1 MLHGPAQAA
10 SRLRARKQ
18 ASEMLPQP
26 NRRLQPR
33 TVYTGAGMRSFLFL
47 VCTATLSAA
56 VTRHDVV
63 IYGGTAGGVAA
74 AVAAARGGATV
85 GLVEPGVHV
94 GGMLSGGLGR
104 TDMDRQ
110 EHVIGGIALEF
121 FQRAGRHYGRDL
133 AWTFEPTAAERI
145 LNEMLRESGV
155 KVHFGQRLAE
165 ANGVDKN
172 GDRIVRFRTEKGDT
186 FEGRVFV
193 DTTYEGDLMKAA
205 GVSYTLG
212 RESRSLYGESYAGR
226 QDFLPGNHQL
236 RVAVSP
242 YGPNG
247 ELLPHVVPE
256 EKLVNLGEGDGKF
269 QAYCF
274 RLCVTSD
281 PRNRLPFPK
290 PNGYTPER
298 FALVRSYLKALGDAA
313 RLGDFLGI
321 SQMPHSKTDINAT
334 VVSTNLPG
342 ASWEYPEASYKRRQ
356 EIWDEHLTWAQ
367 GLLYFL
373 ANDESVPARLREEM
387 SKWGLAKDEFVDTG
401 HWPHQLYVREAR
413 RMLGEYVVTQHDL
426 QTRRRKYDTVGMA
439 GYNIDIREVQWVAR
453 TVYRF
458 PNIGKELLMEGYVS
472 VPVDPWEIPY
482 RSLLPRQHE
491 ASNLL
496 VPACVSMSQVAYASF
511 RMEPQFMIAGHAAG
525 AAAALALKT
534 GVPIHHVSVPELQRV
549 LVQQKQVIR
558 LEVKEPR

>member
-1 MLHGPAQAA
+1 MLGWQ
-10 SRLRARKQ
+10 
-18 ASEMLPQP
+18 
-26 NRRLQPR
+26 
-33 TVYTGAGMRSFLFL
+33 MRSLLLL
-47 VCTATLSAA
+47 VCTAALPGA
-56 VTRHDVV
+56 VVRHDVI
-63 IYGGTAGGVAA
+63 IYGGTAGGAAA
-74 AVAAARGGATV
+74 AVAAARSGANV
-85 GLVEPGVHV
+85 GLVEPRAHI

-110 EHVIGGIALEF
+110 ENVIGGIALEF
-121 FQRAGRHYGRDL
+121 FQRAGRHYGKEV
-133 AWTFEPTAAERI
+133 AWTFEPSVAERI
-145 LNEMLRESGV
+145 LNQMLREAGV
-155 KVHFGQRLAE
+155 KVYFGQQLAE
-165 ANGVDKN
+165 ANGLDKE
-172 GDRIVRFRTEKGDT
+172 GDRIVRFRTVKGDT
-186 FEGRVFV
+186 FEGRVFI

-212 RESRSLYGESYAGR
+212 RESRSLYGELYAGR

-236 RVAVSP
+236 RVPVSP
-242 YGPNG
+242 YGTDG
-247 ELLPHVVPE
+247 KLLPHVVPGE
-256 EKLVNLGEGDGKF
+256 DLANLGEGDGKF

-274 RLCVTSD
+274 RLCLTSD
-281 PRNRLPFPK
+281 PKNRLPLPK
-290 PNGYTPER
+290 PVGYNPDR
-298 FALVRSYLKALGDAA
+298 FALVRNYLKALGDSA

-321 SQMPHSKTDINAT
+321 SHMPNSKTDINAS

-342 ASWEYPEASYKRRQ
+342 ASWEYPEANYKRRQ
-356 EIWDEHLTWAQ
+356 EIWNEHLTWAQ

-387 SKWGLAKDEFVDTG
+387 SGWGLAKDEFVDTG
-401 HWPHQLYVREAR
+401 HWPHQLYIREAR

-426 QTRRRKYDTVGMA
+426 QTRRRKYDAIGMA

-458 PNIGKELLMEGYVS
+458 PRIGKELLMEGYVS

-525 AAAALALKT
+525 TAAALALRT
-534 GVPIHHVSVPELQRV
+534 AVPLHHISLPELQR
-549 LVQQKQVIR
+549 LLIQQKQIIR
-558 LEVKEPR
+558 LEAGQKRTESE